1 MSISSR
7 SNQSANDY
15 AQIKDL
21 GGPYDALIASA
32 CEAHGVPYDLLHK
45 QLFKESSFNPMAVSP
60 TGPRGLGQFTRATG
74 KAYGLLTDDD
84 FFDPTKSI
92 DAAARYMKDNLK
104 LARGDE
110 LKALLYY
117 NQGAGK
123 SGQAQAAAYDRG
135 DFSGV
140 SEEAVKYMRDLAD
153 VTNTGRSA
161 ELGAYV
167 KPDGGYEAPAGIE
180 KEPTAVPGGQPD
192 SQASLNFAGVDV
204 APRATPFAQKL
215 YETTGSTEERGEG
228 GLFEGTKAAAEEGI
242 KTSVLGMMVRAA
254 TQNQNAN
261 FMQTYTMMR
270 DVFNDPMQNGRL
282 SDWTDADY
290 DKLRSSGLDPQF
302 YDVVLRG
309 YRENF
314 DQNLQLALDNQKLVK
329 DRQGSGLGAEL
340 VGGLASAAGDPWSL
354 VNPGKGAAGG
364 LGARLLGGALAGG
377 AVGGMS
383 ELSASQAS
391 GKEAHIGAAIAGGA
405 AFGGLLN
412 GLLGKRP
419 GKNSWDAEE
428 GLSGDLLGPEGTP
441 PGLPNEQLRLS
452 HWVDGE
458 ASRILQIGEDQRR
471 IGMDTNRLQNREKAR
486 QEGAEE
492 DPTRVPP
499 TVDDEIK
506 ESGSVPYMDA
516 PFDSEAARTMDGTVH
531 AGGSPLNPKTVEQFK
546 KIDPFATKAQKGF
559 RFGGLSEIGLQLARS
574 NDDDIR
580 GLAYDLFRS
589 PTGYETGSNG
599 KFGATASD
607 IIERLGAQDNVALR
621 QFDEHFDEALKDP
634 YWKAQQGTK
643 GGKMEQVSRRVVE
656 ALESKGQSPVKLTP
670 PEQKLL
676 ESLREHM
683 AQKWDYIENPGQF
696 GHLGAKSLL
705 EETRHAG
712 SYFPQRYSTAAK
724 QVMLQRLGKDG
735 LQEAIFRSWMA
746 SYAKRPEV
754 RARVDKMITES
765 LQKGAKEGAQVAPAD
780 IQKAVEKYAR
790 DKAFGI
796 SHTDQF
802 NRSSTIEENLDGL
815 VGLENNDYLQAR
827 NLFDSDVAINLP
839 DGSPFSVNDLRE
851 FNIMQIVPSYNRRTN
866 GDVALMGATGK
877 TTKEVRDVVEGL
889 RKNAA
894 KGEDSMDA
902 EALEGALKLLTGR
915 ARRNPEAALETAI
928 RSLNDVGFVTKNA
941 YMGYQNLSEAA
952 RLVVDGQLKML
963 FKNVP
968 LLKEWS
974 TAGTKLSADDMQDFH
989 GIVFGRELDDLIR
1002 PSRQDIV
1009 DRLRE
1014 RSGEVASSIVGSTKW
1029 ATGEAAARS
1038 PFTWLLRESGNL
1050 LLDAGRQGMLTH
1062 LADHTLN
1069 GKASDLFSP
1078 ERLRSASVTPEQF
1091 EGIQGLIR
1099 EHFKQDA
1106 KGRWKIKN
1114 KEALASD
1121 VRSMDLWRLG
1131 DRYADQVM
1139 LRPHKMSLQSSKQ
1152 YGAMVAAVMQFKMF
1166 VLRSLNGRLVRGW
1179 MESTRNGQALDQAI
1193 QGVVSVG
1200 LAGIV
1205 YATSVHLKALGMS
1218 ERARENYKRTALSPS
1233 MLTYAA
1239 ITRSSHLGALPS
1251 TAGFFAA
1258 PLGFDAAA
1266 AVRTSILP
1274 REGKTSR
1281 QEGRPIRY
1289 APMQSDL
1296 IGGFMGRTL
1305 EQVPSAGVLA
1315 NTAWAGYSGA
1325 NVLADKRGADTQ
1337 GHITGLF
1344 NALRQFVPNDPFSQN
1359 LMLRWA
1365 ESSGA
1370 DRAR

>member
-1 MSISSR
+1 MKDNGYSR
-7 SNQSANDY
+7 
-15 AQIKDL
+15 IKDE

-92 DAAARYMKDNLK
+92 DAAARYMKDNLR

-161 ELGAYV
+161 ELGAYEGSYA
-167 KPDGGYEAPAGIE
+167 PPAGIE
-180 KEPTAVPGGQPD
+180 KGPTAVPGGQPD
-192 SQASLNFAGVDV
+192 SLASLSFAGVDV
-204 APRATPFAQKL
+204 APRVTPFAQKL
-215 YETTGSTEERGEG
+215 YETTGSTKERDDV
-228 GLFEGTKAAAEEGI
+228 GLFDGSGVAAEAGI

-254 TQNQNAN
+254 SHNQNAD
-261 FMQTYTMMR
+261 FRQTFTKVQ
-270 DVFNDPMQNGRL
+270 DLFNPRL
-282 SDWTDADY
+282 LIDGVADWTDEDY
-290 DKLRSSGLDPQF
+290 DKLRASGLDPQY
-302 YDVVLRG
+302 YDVILRG
-309 YRENF
+309 HRENF
-314 DQNLQLALDNQKLVK
+314 SQNLQLAKENQKLMEDSQHV
-329 DRQGSGLGAEL
+329 GLGASL
-340 VGGLASAAGDPWSL
+340 VGGIAGAAGDPLTYL
-354 VNPGKGAAGG
+354 VPGIGAAGG
-364 LGARLLGGALAGG
+364 LGVRLASGAVAGAVLGG
-377 AVGGMS
+377 VS
-383 ELSASQAS
+383 EYSAAS
-391 GKEAHIGAAIAGGA
+391 VSGREVNLGAAIAGGA

-419 GKNSWDAEE
+419 EVNLWGTE
-428 GLSGDLLGPEGTP
+428 GHAGEHLAPEGSP
-441 PGLPNEQLRLS
+441 VNPNGLPSEQLRLS
-452 HWVDGE
+452 HWIDGE
-458 ASRILQIGEDQRR
+458 ANRILQIGEDQQR
-471 IGMDTNRLQNREKAR
+471 IQRDTNRLQNREEAR
-486 QEGAEE
+486 QWGAEE
-492 DPTRVPP
+492 DPTRMPP

-506 ESGSVPYMDA
+506 ESGSVPYMGV
-516 PFDSEAARTMDGTVH
+516 PFDADAARTMDGTIH
-531 AGGSPLNPKTVEQFK
+531 AGGSPLNPKTVEQFR
-546 KIDPFATKAQKGF
+546 KIDPFATKAQAGV
-559 RFGGLSEIGLQLARS
+559 RLGGLSEIGLQLARS
-574 NDDDIR
+574 NDEGIR

-589 PTGYETGSNG
+589 STGYETGSNG

-643 GGKMEQVSRRVVE
+643 GGKMEQISRRVVE
-656 ALESKGQSPVKLTP
+656 AMEANGKSSVKLTP

-676 ESLREHM
+676 ESLRDHM

-754 RARVDKMITES
+754 RARVDKMITEGH
-765 LQKGAKEGAQVAPAD
+765 QKGAKGAKEGAQVAPAD

-802 NRSSTIEENLDGL
+802 NRSSTIEENLEGL

-827 NLFDSDVAINLP
+827 NLFDSDVGINLP
-839 DGSPFSVNDLRE
+839 DGSMFSVNDLRE
-851 FNIMQIVPSYNRRTN
+851 FNIMKIVPSYNRRTN

-877 TTKEVRDVVEGL
+877 TTKELRDMVEGL
-889 RKNAA
+889 RKQAA
-894 KGEDSMDA
+894 KGEDSVDA

-915 ARRNPEAALETAI
+915 ARRSPEAALETFI

-963 FKNVP
+963 FKGVP
-968 LLKEWS
+968 LLKEWT
-974 TAGTKLSADDMQDFH
+974 TAGTKLSADDMRDFH

-1014 RSGEVASSIVGSTKW
+1014 RSGEVTSVAAGSFKW

-1050 LLDAGRQGMLTH
+1050 LIDAGRQGMLTH
-1062 LADHTLN
+1062 LANHTLN

-1078 ERLRSASVTPEQF
+1078 ERLRSASITPEQF
-1091 EGIQGLIR
+1091 EGIQGLVR

-1106 KGRWKIKN
+1106 KGRWKISN

-1152 YGAMVAAVMQFKMF
+1152 YGAAMAMVMQFKMF
-1166 VLRSLNGRLVRGW
+1166 VLRSLNGRMARGW
-1179 MESTRNGQALDQAI
+1179 MEATKNGQALDQVLLSI
-1193 QGVVSVG
+1193 VSVG
-1200 LAGIV
+1200 LAAGV
-1205 YATSVHLKALGMS
+1205 YASSVHLKALGMP
-1218 ERARENYKRTALSPS
+1218 ERAREKYKQDALSPA

-1251 TAGFFAA
+1251 TMGFVAA
-1258 PLGFDAAA
+1258 PLGFDPAAT
-1266 AVRTSILP
+1266 VRTSILP
-1274 REGKTSR
+1274 REGKANR
-1281 QEGRPIRY
+1281 QEDRPIKF

-1296 IGGFMGRTL
+1296 VSGFMGRTA
-1305 EQVPSAGVLA
+1305 EQVPSANVLA
-1315 NTAWAGYSGA
+1315 NLVQAGYSAGH
-1325 NVLADKRGADTQ
+1325 LASGGRGIDDL
-1337 GHITGLF
+1337 GHRTGLF
-1344 NALRQFVPNDPFSQN
+1344 NALKQLVPNDPASQA
-1359 LMLRWA
+1359 LMQSIA
-1365 ESSGA
+1365 EDQGVEVP
-1370 DRAR
+1370 R

>member
-1 MSISSR
+1 MKDNGYSR
-7 SNQSANDY
+7 
-15 AQIKDL
+15 IKDE

-167 KPDGGYEAPAGIE
+167 KPDGGFEAPAGIA
-180 KEPTAVPGGQPD
+180 KEPTAVPGGQPN
-192 SQASLNFAGVDV
+192 SQASLGFTGVDV
-204 APRATPFAQKL
+204 APQATPFAQKL
-215 YETTGSTEERGEG
+215 YETTGSTKERGEG

-282 SDWTDADY
+282 SDWTDGDY
-290 DKLRSSGLDPQF
+290 DKLRNSGLDPQF

-314 DQNLQLALDNQKLVK
+314 DQNLQLALENQKLVK

-391 GKEAHIGAAIAGGA
+391 GKEAHVGAAIAGGA

-441 PGLPNEQLRLS
+441 PGLPNEQPRLS

-471 IGMDTNRLQNREKAR
+471 IEMDTNRLQSREKAR

-492 DPTRVPP
+492 DPTRMPP

-506 ESGSVPYMDA
+506 ESGSVPYMNA
-516 PFDSEAARTMDGTVH
+516 PFDSEAARTMDGTIH

-634 YWKAQQGTK
+634 YWKAQQGTR
-643 GGKMEQVSRRVVE
+643 GGKVEQISRRVVE
-656 ALESKGQSPVKLTP
+656 AMESKGQSPLKLTP

-676 ESLREHM
+676 ESLRDHM

-735 LQEAIFRSWMA
+735 LQEAVFRSWMA

-802 NRSSTIEENLDGL
+802 NRSSVIEENLDGL

-839 DGSPFSVNDLRE
+839 DGSMFSVNDLRE

-877 TTKEVRDVVEGL
+877 TTKDLKDQAIAL
-889 RKNAA
+889 RQKAA
-894 KGEDSMDA
+894 PGGDAVDA

-915 ARRNPEAALETAI
+915 ARRSPEAAWETAI
-928 RSLNDVGFVTKNA
+928 RSLNDIGFVTKNA
-941 YMGYQNLSEAA
+941 FMGAQNFTEAA
-952 RLVVDGQLKML
+952 RMVVHGNLKML
-963 FKNVP
+963 LKGVP
-968 LLKEWS
+968 LLKEWT
-974 TAGTKLSADDMQDFH
+974 TAGTKLSADDMRDFH

-1009 DRLRE
+1009 DRLRQ
-1014 RSGEVASSIVGSTKW
+1014 RSGEVTSQIVGSTKW
-1029 ATGEAAARS
+1029 ATGELAARS
-1038 PFTWLLRESGNL
+1038 PFTWVLRESGNL

-1078 ERLRSASVTPEQF
+1078 ERLRSASITPEQF

-1131 DRYADQVM
+1131 DRYADEVM

-1152 YGAMVAAVMQFKMF
+1152 YGALAAMVMQFKMF
-1166 VLRSLNGRLVRGW
+1166 ILRSLNGRLTRGW
-1179 MESTRNGQALDQAI
+1179 MESTRNGQALDQAL
-1193 QGVVSVG
+1193 QAVASVG
-1200 LAGIV
+1200 LATAF
-1205 YATSVHLKALGMS
+1205 YAASVQLKALGMP
-1218 ERARENYKRTALSPS
+1218 ERAREKYKREAMSPA

-1239 ITRSSHLGALPS
+1239 MSRSSHLGSPLS
-1251 TAGFFAA
+1251 VWGFAA
-1258 PLGFDAAA
+1258 APFGSDMAAA
-1266 AVRTSILP
+1266 ARTSILP
-1274 REGKTSR
+1274 RGEKQKT
-1281 QEGRPIRY
+1281 QEDRPIRY
-1289 APMQSDL
+1289 NPLQSDL
-1296 IGGFMGRTL
+1296 ITGFAARTA
-1305 EQVPSAGVLA
+1305 EQVPAA
-1315 NTAWAGYSGA
+1315 NVAANAVWAGYSGA
-1325 NVLADKRGADTQ
+1325 NVLADKRGGDAQ
-1337 GHITGLF
+1337 GHLTGLF
-1344 NALRQFVPNDPFSQN
+1344 NALKQFVPNDPLSQN
-1359 LMLRWA
+1359 LLQRLA
-1365 ESSGA
+1365 EDQGV
-1370 DRAR
+1370 DRTR